1 MNSGLENLEH
11 LLKME
16 SNKSIFLTR
25 IIATHISSFISQHVP
40 AEPIIFSI
48 LKVKSDINFLDKNLD
63 IDIKSA
69 VLNGDFKG
77 QLQQFSSENI
87 RNGPN
92 RNSRLYDNIT
102 EPINVLKRERSR
114 ESARPDRKK
123 PKFLKE

>member
-1 MNSGLENLEH
+1 M
-11 LLKME
+11 
-16 SNKSIFLTR
+16 
-25 IIATHISSFISQHVP
+25 P
-40 AEPIIFSI
+40 AESIIFSI
-48 LKVKSDINFLDKNLD
+48 LKVKSDINFQDKNLD

-102 EPINVLKRERSR
+102 DPTNVLKRERSR

-123 PKFLKE
+123 PKFLKEWYCQ